1 MTYADHRRNSA
12 GHSLVEVLIVLA
24 LLALT
29 ATISSL
35 AWSHYLG
42 RTATMQAASI
52 VRGKISE
59 ARMLAVY
66 RGLNH
71 FVVLDPSQRTVS
83 IYQDSSV
90 PLGEFDDGDPR
101 IGTEHWPDTVHVAF
115 PPSETT
121 LPNPLDGNTMYD
133 AWSIPRAEG
142 PGWLGALH
150 GLLATPSGALAS
162 ADLEPEVIHA
172 GVIVF
177 TNDVGQTVSLGIRG
191 QFGNVQ
197 WFRLVGS
204 GWQEG

>member
-1 MTYADHRRNSA
+1 MPYADQRRISA

-24 LLALT
+24 VLAMT
-29 ATISSL
+29 ASISSL

-42 RTATMQAASI
+42 RTATMQAARV
-52 VRGKISE
+52 VRSKFSE

-90 PLGEFDDGDPR
+90 PIGEFDDGDPHV
-101 IGTEHWPDTVHVAF
+101 GTEHWPDTVHVSF
-115 PPSETT
+115 PPAVTT
-121 LPNPLDGNTMYD
+121 LSNPLDGGTLID

-142 PGWLGALH
+142 AGWKGARH
-150 GLLATPSGALAS
+150 GVLATPSGALAS
-162 ADLEPEVIHA
+162 ADLEPEVIHS

-177 TNDVGQTVSLGIRG
+177 TNNVGQTVSLGIRG

-204 GWQEG
+204 DWQEG